1 MVGEVPGLSKL
12 DENENLVNTS
22 DYRAIYAAL
31 LGQWFQTEA
40 GLVIPEAGTGE
51 EGPSPYGRI
60 PQLIA

>member
-1 MVGEVPGLSKL
+1 MVGEFPGLSKL

-22 DYRAIYAAL
+22 DFRAMNSAL

-40 GLVIPEAGTGE
+40 GLVIPEAGTGLA
-51 EGPSPYGRI
+51 GPSPYGQI